1 LALRGR
7 ALYPRKSCD
16 FLGTPVSFLRR
27 KVYGENYAFGIVD
40 VNDRPRWD
48 LATAM
53 HEANLELN
61 RMRNEAK
68 TSVAAK

>member
-1 LALRGR
+1 MRG
-7 ALYPRKSCD
+7 
-16 FLGTPVSFLRR
+16 